1 MKSIL
6 RQIADILYDV
16 PLMDQDIMIGILNPL
31 ETEDKALEMLKYLKE
46 NKEDNEAMRVDTL
59 LRKALQIGYNYYA

>member
-1 MKSIL
+1 MKNIL

-31 ETEDKALEMLKYLKE
+31 ETRDKALEMLKYLEE
-46 NKEDNEAMRVDTL
+46 NKNNNEAMRVDTL
-59 LRKALQIGYNYYA
+59 LRKSLQIGYNYYA

>member
-1 MKSIL
+1 MKDIL

-16 PLMDQDIMIGILNPL
+16 PLMDQDIMIGIINPL
-31 ETEDKALEMLKYLKE
+31 ETETKALEMLRYLEANKE
-46 NKEDNEAMRVDTL
+46 NKEVMRVDTL